1 MSLETKKCMRTITV
15 IMLNYRRTANIE
27 KILDALSDQTIRP
40 TIWLWNNSG
49 QRLNNAHVDME
60 VVAEANLH
68 CWPRWFLA
76 SYAPTKYVMMIDDD
90 IVPTSN
96 KLIEIVIDALEN
108 QANPDAI
115 VGAEGVILA
124 SGAYWPT
131 YPGRVARQAFNITQD
146 SSVHYKKVVADVRVD
161 IVKGRCLALR
171 TEILKLLPLLP
182 QHRDMC
188 DDIAVSA
195 LLARGRKRAHLV
207 SSALGAVLEDLPD
220 TNPQVALSRLPNWRE
235 VRESATEHYY
245 SLEKIKKER
254 P

>member
-1 MSLETKKCMRTITV
+1 MSCEAKKCMSTITV

-27 KILDALSDQTIRP
+27 RILQALSDQTIKP

-49 QRLNNAHVDME
+49 QRLDNSRVDME
-60 VVAEANLH
+60 VVAETNLH

-76 SYAPTKYVMMIDDD
+76 SYAPTMYVMMIDDD

-108 QANPDAI
+108 QVKPETI
-115 VGAEGVILA
+115 VGAEGVSLA
-124 SGAYWPT
+124 AGAYWPT
-131 YPGRVARQAFNITQD
+131 YPGRVARQVITITED

-171 TEILKLLPLLP
+171 TEVLRLLPLLP
-182 QHRDMC
+182 QHRDTC

-195 LLARGRKRAHLV
+195 LLARGRRRVHLV

-220 TNPQVALSRLPNWRE
+220 ATPKVALSKTPNWRA
-235 VRESATEHYY
+235 VRESATAHYY
-245 SLEKIKKER
+245 SLEKLNKER